1 MGGIFHHLLIY
12 EVLRVCA
19 NKGENM
25 NKRILLLSCCYM
37 YASLASA
44 YAAENNM
51 SELSYTHFGL
61 GIEAVTYQER
71 MSVGAGE
78 LRLKTTVNNV
88 IQRSGGYTPI
98 SSKAGFIIGTV
109 SSIDSGNSTENWNLG
124 NLGTVQTDN
133 MRVEMTEVN
142 LEGVRVYKPGHF
154 FSGGLGVRNL
164 KFTRSN
170 FNTSTAIRD
179 TPLGAIAESNM
190 NVVATVGYRYDS
202 FFIEPER
209 TIRTAFMVQAGI
221 PVYYDVENTGGAMHN
236 RLSGNQNVN
245 IAVYR
250 QAPVS
255 IVKYF
260 PSGYD
265 IKLNGL
271 LGYKINNR
279 FTVTSFNELAYTK
292 RSSMTKAN
300 ATVPEVTVLAL
311 RSTLSM
317 LWTF

>member
-1 MGGIFHHLLIY
+1 VVGGIIHHLLIHEFLSVY
-12 EVLRVCA
+12 
-19 NKGENM
+19 KGENM
-25 NKRILLLSCCYM
+25 KKRVLLLSCCCM
-37 YASLASA
+37 YGSLASA
-44 YAAENNM
+44 YAAEDNM
-51 SELSYTHFGL
+51 SELSYTQFGL
-61 GIEAVTYQER
+61 GIEAVSYQER

-78 LRLKTTVNNV
+78 LRMKTQVNNI

-98 SSKAGFIIGTV
+98 SRKSGFIIDTI

-124 NLGTVQTDN
+124 NLGRVQTDN

-170 FNTSTAIRD
+170 FQASAVIRD
-179 TPLGAIAESNM
+179 IPLGAIAESNI
-190 NVVATVGYRYDS
+190 NVVATLGYRYDS

-209 TIRTAFMVQAGI
+209 TIRTAFMVQTGI
-221 PVYYDVENTGGAMHN
+221 PVYYGVENTGGSMWN
-236 RLSGNQNVN
+236 RQSVINTVN
-245 IAVYR
+245 AAVTA
-250 QAPVS
+250 QPPVS

-271 LGYKINNR
+271 VGYKINNR
-279 FTVTSFNELAYTK
+279 FTISSFTELAYTK